1 MNTQIFPLPNRADL
15 EISVPSREASQSI
28 GALLVDAGHLA
39 PENVQRILDYQK
51 KAGLLFGEAGVAMG
65 LLDEEDVQRALALQF
80 GQTFLAPDSG
90 LGSELIA
97 ATDPNCAAVEHLRAL
112 RSQLML
118 RWFEND
124 ARQAAL
130 AVVSPGS
137 GEGRSYIT
145 ANLAVLFS
153 QLGKRTL
160 LIDADLRRPRQ
171 HHIFGLPGRIGLSSV
186 LAGHHSPADIL
197 INPLSWYA
205 ARDVT
210 LHAGLRVAEID
221 LGARSVRA
229 ADGSVAEYDTLVMAT
244 GSQPIVPRMD
254 GLVAEGGGFRD
265 GVFVF
270 RTLDDCDRIMR
281 FAASAR
287 TAAVIGGGLLGLEA
301 ARGLLNWGLDTHV
314 VHLMP
319 HLMDVQIDA
328 AAGAVLRRRVEEL
341 GLHAHLDKRTSGIL
355 GNGHVSGLE
364 FVDGS
369 TLNCDLVVIAA
380 GIRPNVRLAVWSV
393 IVVTYCAGWRSLV
406 RSGPTWISTL
416 SLGFTPRSRL

>member
-15 EISVPSREASQSI
+15 EISVPSREAAQTI

-39 PENVQRILDYQK
+39 PENVQRILDYQR

-65 LLDEEDVQRALALQF
+65 LLDEDDVQRALALQF
-80 GQTFLAPDSG
+80 GQTCLAPDSG

-186 LAGHHSPADIL
+186 LAGRAGWDAVSEIKALPGLWVLPSGATPPNPQELLARPGFAKLIQALRTSYDVILVDTPAAENCADASTIATRAG
-197 INPLSWYA
+197 A
-205 ARDVT
+205 ALMLACRDATSVP
-210 LHAGLRVAEID
+210 RVASLAED
-221 LGARSVRA
+221 LRQFGV
-229 ADGSVAEYDTLVMAT
+229 T
-244 GSQPIVPRMD
+244 IV
-254 GLVAEGGGFRD
+254 
-265 GVFVF
+265 
-270 RTLDDCDRIMR
+270 
-281 FAASAR
+281 
-287 TAAVIGGGLLGLEA
+287 
-301 ARGLLNWGLDTHV
+301 
-314 VHLMP
+314 
-319 HLMDVQIDA
+319 
-328 AAGAVLRRRVEEL
+328 GAVL
-341 GLHAHLDKRTSGIL
+341 
-355 GNGHVSGLE
+355 NG
-364 FVDGS
+364 
-369 TLNCDLVVIAA
+369 AA
-380 GIRPNVRLAVWSV
+380 RA
-393 IVVTYCAGWRSLV
+393 
-406 RSGPTWISTL
+406 
-416 SLGFTPRSRL
+416 